1 MQKVSNPV
9 SYYFDTTGALADGG
23 KIYVGVV
30 DGDPE
35 ADPIT
40 AYWDKEL
47 TIEATQPLRTI
58 GGLVANGTT
67 PAAFYVAEDDYSM
80 RVRDYNDAQ
89 VFYSPSVFAEGT
101 ESFQPLSPNLT
112 AISNIE
118 GMTVFGRS
126 LLTLPNNSALATATG
141 IPNPLPAVGGNV
153 SGNIIRQ
160 GAGVHAYWFDP
171 AMTGG
176 RIFLT
181 AEGAGDPTS
190 QPGDLWF
197 TYAP

>member
-23 KIYVGVV
+23 KIYVGVA

-47 TIEATQPLRTI
+47 TLEATQPLRTI
-58 GGLVANGTT
+58 GGLVVNGTT
-67 PAAFYVAEDDYSM
+67 PSAFYVAEDDYSM
-80 RVRDYNDAQ
+80 RVRDYNDVQ
-89 VFYSPSVFAEGT
+89 VFYSPSFFAAST
-101 ESFQPLSPNLT
+101 ESFQPLDPDLSAIAALT
-112 AISNIE
+112 T
-118 GMTVFGRS
+118 TVFGRS
-126 LLTLPNNSALATATG
+126 LLTLANNAALATATG
-141 IPNPLPAVGGNV
+141 IPVPLPAVGGNV

-197 TYAP
+197 TMAP